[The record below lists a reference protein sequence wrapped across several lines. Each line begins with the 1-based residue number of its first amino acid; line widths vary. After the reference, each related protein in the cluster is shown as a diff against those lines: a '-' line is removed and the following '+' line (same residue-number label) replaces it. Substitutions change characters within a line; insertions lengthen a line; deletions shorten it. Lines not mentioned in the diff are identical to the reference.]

1 MARSN
6 FENLEVYRLSEKL
19 ADGIW
24 GVVEHW
30 EPLARATVG
39 KQLIRAADSIGANLA
54 EGVGRGSFQDNRRFV
69 RVARGSLNETK
80 HWLRRAYRRN
90 LLNQETVGLLK
101 TILNELS
108 PRMNSYLKS
117 IGTKRP
123 DANNGQQATDHRQRQ
138 PDKLEQ
144 RLTTDQSL
152 S

>member
-1 MARSN
+1 MARSS

-24 GVVEHW
+24 NVVEKW
-30 EPLARATVG
+30 EPLARDTVG
-39 KQLIRAADSIGANLA
+39 KQLIRSADSIGANLA
-54 EGVGRGSFQDNRRFV
+54 EGVGRGSFQDNRRFI

-90 LLNQETVGLLK
+90 LLNQETIGLLK

-108 PRMNSYLKS
+108 PRMNGYLKS

-123 DANNGQQATDHRQRQ
+123 DPNNGQ
-138 PDKLEQ
+138 P
-144 RLTTDQSL
+144 TTGN
-152 S
+152 